1 MRYMMQSVLFVWV
14 FLTVLLILFASF
26 AATRVKGRGVFLIC
40 TVMFLPMEKSECF
53 FCLGPSVHTYT
64 MRRSLERLHC
74 LLKWIEVLLLLLF
87 CYYTNR
93 VLQWPSKAVG
103 GEGGF
108 TFVPSFKFLCSDQTY
123 LTQCYV
129 GILCEPLYIW
139 LCIYTIIVNVNG
151 VSFPSFPF
159 LHLSTMETHF
169 YSAFELTAVTPLCV
183 WCKLSLSQPWN

>member
-1 MRYMMQSVLFVWV
+1 
-14 FLTVLLILFASF
+14 
-26 AATRVKGRGVFLIC
+26 
-40 TVMFLPMEKSECF
+40 MFLPMEKGECF
-53 FCLGPSVHTYT
+53 SCLGSSVHTYT

-74 LLKWIEVLLLLLF
+74 LLEWIEVLLLLLF

-108 TFVPSFKFLCSDQTY
+108 TFVPSFKFLCSDQTH

-139 LCIYTIIVNVNG
+139 LCIYTIIVNVNA
-151 VSFPSFPF
+151 VSFLFPIFTFEYNGNTF
-159 LHLSTMETHF
+159 L
-169 YSAFELTAVTPLCV
+169 
-183 WCKLSLSQPWN
+183 LSLRINCSHPPVCVMQAVSVPALN